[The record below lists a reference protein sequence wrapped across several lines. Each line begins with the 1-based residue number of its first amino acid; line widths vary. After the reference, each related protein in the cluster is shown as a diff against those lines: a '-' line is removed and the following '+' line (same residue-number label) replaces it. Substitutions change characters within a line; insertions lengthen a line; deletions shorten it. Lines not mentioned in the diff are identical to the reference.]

1 MFMRRCDQ
9 IVPGNSNR
17 RRVFFSVR
25 CAGTFDRVGLSL
37 LEVLVALAVFSTG
50 TVAVMHGIDAAQR
63 IGNRTSFLRVA
74 PARAAIAA
82 CGFDNRIPPF
92 TKGKSGFFDDDP
104 RWSWLIEDSPADVSG
119 MVVRTTTVHF
129 TSSTSV
135 QTASFCAL
143 AASRVSGKSSAWDR
157 RSLDRDGATQ

>member
-1 MFMRRCDQ
+1 MCRCDQ
-9 IVPGNSNR
+9 RMPGNLNMR
-17 RRVFFSVR
+17 RAFVSVR
-25 CAGTFDRVGLSL
+25 CAGTVDRIALSL

-74 PARAAIAA
+74 PARAAMAA

-92 TKGKSGFFDDDP
+92 TKGKSGIFDDDP
-104 RWSWLIEDSPADVSG
+104 RWSWLIEDSPASVSG
-119 MVVRTTTVHF
+119 MVVRTTTVSF

-135 QTASFCAL
+135 QAASFCAL
-143 AASRVSGKSSAWDR
+143 AASRVSGESPAWAW
-157 RSLDRDGATQ
+157 RSLDRNGAPK